1 MEVTVKI
8 RKNTSAG
15 RRLLRDVAIHKEFV
29 QVENPLP
36 MGGTYT
42 LDEAFEPLWNRLNE
56 HYGTDLRKL

>member
-8 RKNTSAG
+8 RTNTPAG
-15 RRLLRDVAIHKEFV
+15 RRLLRDVAIHKELV
-29 QVENPLP
+29 RVENPLP
-36 MGGTYT
+36 IEATYT